1 MGQAGRLQPRQMR
14 LGAFMWGVGH
24 HLAAWRHPSAE
35 PSAAT
40 DWRHY
45 VRLAQLAERG
55 KFDAIFFAD
64 NVGLPASRPKILA
77 KNQIA
82 YFFDPVVL
90 LSAIAPQTEKIGL
103 ISTVSTSYLPPYHLA
118 RKFASLDHVSGGRT
132 GWNMVTSG
140 SDFEAQ
146 NFGQESQTPHDVR
159 YRRAREY
166 VEVVKGLWDSWD
178 DDAFIYDKA
187 GGQFF
192 DPSALHTLSHEG
204 EFYSVRGPLQ
214 TGRPIQGY
222 PVIVQAGS
230 SDDGQDL
237 AAATAEVV
245 FTAQQSLQSA
255 RAFYRGLKD
264 RVRKAGRREDDLLVL
279 PGVMPIIG
287 RSEAEAREKYQELQV
302 LIDPA
307 IGVGLLSG
315 FLGFDLS
322 GYSVDGPLPEIPRTE
337 GWLSRQVMFAEMA
350 KRESLSIRQL
360 YERVAGARGHKVI
373 IGTPR
378 TIADEME
385 AWFTGEAADGFNVLP
400 AILPDGL
407 IEFVDQLVPELQR
420 RGLFRTE
427 YEGAT
432 LREHLGLTRPPSRWR
447 ADRSAVAAEAS

>member
-1 MGQAGRLQPRQMR
+1 MH

-24 HLAAWRHPSAE
+24 HLAAWRHPSSD
-35 PSAAT
+35 PSLVT

-45 VRLAQLAERG
+45 VRLAQIAERG
-55 KFDAIFFAD
+55 TFDAIFFAD
-64 NVGLPASRPKILA
+64 NVGIPASRPKTLA
-77 KNQIA
+77 RSQLV

-90 LSAIAPQTEKIGL
+90 LSVIAPQTEKIGL

-118 RKFASLDHVSGGRT
+118 RKFASLDIISGGRT
-132 GWNMVTSG
+132 GWNLVTSG

-146 NFGQESQTPHDVR
+146 NFGLDHQTPHDVR

-166 VEVVKGLWDSWD
+166 VEVVTGLWDSWD

-187 GGQFF
+187 AGRFF
-192 DPSALHTLSHEG
+192 DPEALHPLDHHG

-214 TGRPIQGY
+214 TGRPIQGR

-245 FTAQQSLQSA
+245 FTAQQSLEGAQ
-255 RAFYRGLKD
+255 AFRRGLLE
-264 RVRKAGRREDDLLVL
+264 RVAMAGRSAGEVLVM

-287 RSEAEAREKYQELQV
+287 RTEAEAQEAYQALQD

-307 IGVGLLSG
+307 IGVGMLSG

-322 GYSVDGPLPEIPRTE
+322 GHPVDGPLPQMPITE
-337 GWLSRQVMFAEMA
+337 GWRSRQEMFVQMA
-350 KRESLSIRQL
+350 ARERLSIRQL
-360 YERVAGARGHKVI
+360 YQRVAGARGHKVM
-373 IGTPR
+373 IGTAK
-378 TIADEME
+378 TVADEME
-385 AWFTGEAADGFNVLP
+385 AWFTGGGADGFNILP
-400 AILPDGL
+400 ALLPDGL
-407 IEFVDQLVPELQR
+407 AEVVDHLVPELRR

-432 LREHLGLTRPPSRWR
+432 LREHLGLGRPRSRWPAR
-447 ADRSAVAAEAS
+447 AEVAAGAG